1 MSLLSVVFEKS
12 AIEIGPIFKCEFVG
26 DPLNPLSP
34 ITKIFKYGL
43 FYELHTL
50 IRPKIVT

>member
-26 DPLNPLSP
+26 DPL
-34 ITKIFKYGL
+34 KAK
-43 FYELHTL
+43 
-50 IRPKIVT
+50 